1 MAPRACGDAC
11 TTEEDADMS
20 AMAFSSP
27 ESTS

>member
-1 MAPRACGDAC
+1 MAPRVGDDAY

-20 AMAFSSP
+20 AMAFFPP